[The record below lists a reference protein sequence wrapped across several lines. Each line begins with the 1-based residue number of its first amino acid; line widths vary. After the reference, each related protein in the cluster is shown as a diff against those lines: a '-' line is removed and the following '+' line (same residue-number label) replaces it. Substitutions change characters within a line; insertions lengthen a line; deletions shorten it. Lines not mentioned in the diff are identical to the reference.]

1 VFTIGEAVEDILER
15 VQLKGRKTL
24 FRKLVGL
31 DRDKKTVRFW
41 SAAVGPI
48 TWVANEALTSSLVS
62 SSWERGTESSFDRA
76 CPIVDSRTGLEALSE
91 GRAAIRLL

>member
-1 VFTIGEAVEDILER
+1 MFSVGEAAEDILER
-15 VQLKGRKTL
+15 VQLKGGKTL
-24 FRKLVGL
+24 FCKLVGL
-31 DRDKKTVRFW
+31 DRDEKTVRFW
-41 SAAVGPI
+41 SADVGLI

-76 CPIVDSRTGLEALSE
+76 CPIVDSRTGLEALGE